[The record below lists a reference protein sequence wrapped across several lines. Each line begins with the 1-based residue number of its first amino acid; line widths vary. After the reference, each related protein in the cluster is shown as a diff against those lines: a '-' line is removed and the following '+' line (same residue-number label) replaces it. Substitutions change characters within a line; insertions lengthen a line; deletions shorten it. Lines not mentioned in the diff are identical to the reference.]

1 MPRLAPVDLAYRLAA
16 LPPIVGSV
24 RRARGRQ
31 LLVVCYHGLA
41 EDDAPLA
48 HWLLVRRSA
57 FAAQVAF
64 LARHYDCLPV
74 DEALDRLWSGRLT
87 RPTAAVT
94 FDDGYESNA
103 TIGQPILA
111 RHGVPATI
119 YLATGLIGTDARL
132 WTTSIELAVWRTP
145 VRTVDLSWL
154 DLGPLA
160 LDDDRSGGSPV
171 RRAAARRI
179 VARLKTLPSAD
190 RHVAQARVLAALD
203 ADGAGGAADDGGAFR
218 LMDWDRVRRVAA
230 SGIVSFGGH
239 TVNHEIVGRLDDDA
253 LAREIGESVATV
265 AREVPDA
272 VSRTFAYPNGQPAD
286 FDARAEA
293 ALARAGCVAA
303 MTTVSGLNP
312 PDTPRMRLRRVNV
325 GDRTTL
331 DRFAVQTTGLVAT

>member
-1 MPRLAPVDLAYRLAA
+1 MPRSTPVDLAYRLAA

-57 FAAQVAF
+57 FDAQIAF

-103 TIGQPILA
+103 TIGLPILA
-111 RHGVPATI
+111 RHGVPGTI

-132 WTTSIELAVWRTP
+132 WTTTVELAVWRTA
-145 VRTVDLSWL
+145 VRAVDLSWL
-154 DLGPLA
+154 GLGTLDLDA
-160 LDDDRSGGSPV
+160 DASGHSPQ
-171 RRAAARRI
+171 RRAAARRV
-179 VARLKTLPSAD
+179 VARLKTLPSAE
-190 RHVAQARVLAALD
+190 RHVVQARVLAALD
-203 ADGAGGAADDGGAFR
+203 AVGAGSAADDGGAFR
-218 LMDWDRVRRVAA
+218 LMDWETVRRVGA
-230 SGIVSFGGH
+230 SGLVTFGGH

-253 LAREIGESVATV
+253 VAREIGDSVATV
-265 AREVPDA
+265 AREVPGA

-293 ALARAGCVAA
+293 ALVRAGCTAA
-303 MTTVSGLNP
+303 MTTISGLNAP
-312 PDTPRMRLRRVNV
+312 TVPRMQLRRVNV

-331 DRFAVQTTGLVAT
+331 ERFAVQTTGLVAT